1 MLMDSPWCSRTAGIV
16 MRFGWVMLAVGGI
29 YGCAAALPRSESKVA
44 SPWSSFEQAK
54 QAYDDIKPYST
65 TEDDLAAL
73 GFSPRKRPN
82 IRILNHADLA
92 ERFVLLSLQSP
103 ESLPR
108 GLRDCL
114 SRCAD
119 CTGYEVDQRQI
130 RDERYGNFLADFFN
144 FKRKT
149 ETRGWE
155 FRALLLLVDDV
166 VVYKLWSG
174 TPQIR
179 EYSDKTNPLGP
190 LQSIG
195 PDMVP
200 RPGW

>member
-1 MLMDSPWCSRTAGIV
+1 M
-16 MRFGWVMLAVGGI
+16 MRFGWVMLMVGVF

-44 SPWSSFEQAK
+44 SPWSSFAQAK
-54 QAYDDIKPYST
+54 QAFDDITPYST
-65 TEDDLAAL
+65 TEDNLVDL
-73 GFSPRKRPN
+73 GFSPRERPN

-92 ERFVLLSLQSP
+92 ERFALGSLQSR
-103 ESLPR
+103 ENLPR
-108 GLRDCL
+108 GLQDCL
-114 SRCAD
+114 ARYAD
-119 CTGYEVDQRQI
+119 CAGYEVDQRHI
-130 RDERYGNFLADFFN
+130 RDKRYGNFLADFFN

-149 ETRGWE
+149 ETQGWE

-174 TPQIR
+174 TPKIR

-195 PDMVP
+195 SDMVP
-200 RPGW
+200 RSGW

>member
-1 MLMDSPWCSRTAGIV
+1 MPIDSHKCSRTAGNV
-16 MRFGWVMLAVGGI
+16 MRLGWVMLMVGGL
-29 YGCAAALPRSESKVA
+29 YACAAALPRSESKVA
-44 SPWSSFEQAK
+44 SPWSSFTQAK
-54 QAYDDIKPYST
+54 QAYDDITPYST
-65 TEDDLAAL
+65 TEDDLADF
-73 GFSPRKRPN
+73 GFSPRTRPN
-82 IRILNHADLA
+82 VRILNHADLA
-92 ERFVLLSLQSP
+92 ERFALLSLQSP

-114 SRCAD
+114 VRSAD
-119 CTGYEVDQRQI
+119 CMGYEVDQREI
-130 RDERYGNFLADFFN
+130 HDKRYGNFLADFFN

-155 FRALLLLVDDV
+155 FQALLLLVDDV